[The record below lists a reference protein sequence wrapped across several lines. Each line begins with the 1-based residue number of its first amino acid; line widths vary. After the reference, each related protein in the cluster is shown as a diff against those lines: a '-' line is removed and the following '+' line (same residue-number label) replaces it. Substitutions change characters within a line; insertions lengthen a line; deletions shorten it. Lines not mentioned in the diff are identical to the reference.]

1 MNKSYRIHTNIGDNK
16 VLKVNMSQEYDFLEI
31 LTMRIDQEETYRIDS
46 SNYGIIVG
54 RVLANDAFGIPNAK
68 VSVFIPISDE
78 DYENTEIRSLYNYF
92 DTTSKNYGNVRYNL
106 LPDSS
111 NDDCYRVVGT
121 FPNKRLVLDDN
132 TTLEVFDKYY
142 KYTTVTNN
150 SGDYMIYGIP
160 TGNTQL
166 HVDIDL
172 SDIGVLSQKPRD
184 FMYKGYTETLF
195 DSSEQFKGGTNLDD
209 IAQIISQDQGVYVYP
224 FYSDEESTDVGI
236 TRCDI
241 QVQYKFEPTCVFFGS
256 IISDSYGNNIQPT
269 CTPNAN
275 IGRNKELICG
285 DGTIEMIRK
294 TTDGLVE
301 EYQIQG
307 NQLIDGDGVWCYQI
321 PMNLDYV
328 GMDEYGNIVAT
339 DNPNKGIPTRTRVRF
354 RFSMVESEND
364 AMSRHRA
371 KYLVPNNPQVIP
383 TENMPSISACSSF
396 DKHYEFGSSTLEE
409 DFRDLYWNKVYS
421 VKNYIPR
428 LQTIKKV
435 KTKNYS
441 GIRSV
446 NTYESK
452 NPFPYNKVRFY
463 LPFAFRMLCIII
475 KILIGTIMII
485 NALMC
490 TISFMLDSV
499 LCIWI
504 PIPFAKDIKICPLK
518 PLKKYL
524 TCIPFAGGLTDSD
537 NSNVA
542 YYPGC
547 WCDNYGNCPDDMEG
561 CSKSTSMGSLYDIIE
576 QSLAQEYDIIHLDFY
591 NDWVNGT
598 LYMPLWHWKK
608 TKKKSYFFGLFRKRA
623 KNIYCDCDKQWG
635 RLRLMDSCTMNYT
648 GATNDNGSTWH
659 HSKQE
664 YYTKWGMIKNI
675 VNKDGLNLYY
685 YSSGVIVDPKP
696 TENPPVGHYKEFARY
711 FATDIILLGSFNS
724 CDTEGLP
731 QPYRGLPSTT
741 SSIPAITTTVQP
753 TVDEESNS
761 TEGTTEEEGDVEVTG
776 MDWLHGPERQA
787 PYFGRGL
794 LMSMDCRAIYT
805 KPKSCV
811 NISRL
816 SELGVNYDMSYTDVY
831 ANNGNTA
838 TTTVVADGVITKI
851 ELDDYETR
859 AMFATLNHRGLTQM
873 KTDPSTGYKIYDF
886 RYLYPVDFDGRQND
900 NILRRYKIFTHDYA
914 DEDYL
919 LFRFGP
925 DWEHDKNGRPTT
937 KRDERITHNYTT
949 NEKPSSTKDNNFF
962 PYYNNSFYFY
972 FGLNEGKTAIDKF
985 RNKFTA
991 TCSKN
996 VKYPFTIDV
1005 DKIIP
1010 KWCIY
1015 DASGDTRSSEET
1027 DVIDTTK
1034 CGVIDVN
1041 LPNIKTPYSYVL
1053 STQETGD
1060 VIIKENNVKLHR
1072 LIFGVSLTE
1081 NEIYEHPNDTPEHLI
1096 GDDRYYQTSDGKFY
1110 VKDGKVHA
1118 FKDFPKI
1125 VKENTDSSSDSIY
1138 YLESGDS
1145 ENNFYIHN
1153 GNYNLTITDVNGKTE
1168 KVSIS
1173 LAQQPI
1179 NVQYENDKL
1188 GIKFIPML
1196 IDSETEEYTTF
1207 DYIYENG
1214 NYGEINV
1221 SGVTIDGDEYKIT
1234 ACTLEE
1240 VHIGTDEAPSY
1251 EEYKLQLESKD
1262 GSTNQNYD
1270 VQLKVYVT
1278 ELAFPNDLRFSALTN
1293 NDTFINIACQS
1304 ETPNIP
1310 TSGYNLSTPIQYTNV
1325 SPAVDV
1331 IGFKEVQVGDDMV
1344 NVLYFYPCVPG
1355 RYTFVFTQ
1363 YCNGSPNDNSSTLPM
1378 TIHNGEMFDA
1388 LINDVPIRVLNTDEN
1403 MWYNTD
1409 NPSNYNFPHINDN
1422 ETLWSEYISY
1432 NKYIEGGGE
1441 EDEELTEYADSKTR
1455 LNALLFKFKSLF
1467 NLSKAVKFTDDGNNS
1482 FSFSINGGKN
1492 TVAQVYYPTFNE
1504 FGELV
1509 FKEDSKNVSQAINM
1523 NSSMLNKWTLDTK
1536 PSVSC
1541 DSSHPNVISY
1551 NYKAFFYSNQAN
1563 SGFINQNYNKYYV
1576 DGDTI
1581 GDVPSYGGNGD
1592 FNKSDLMPFATI
1604 LKTVDGYGLNG
1615 YEPYGFNSLINNSK
1629 NNTINYFAAFTNNAG
1644 LDGTKFESIPSN
1656 SQPIASN
1663 GKLVT
1668 FEARNTAP
1676 SNYYQQVNDWFKYYF
1691 VDNRIGFRGVI
1702 MTSTPSLAKYIT
1714 EENNNQVV
1722 LKGRFTLQ
1730 TIGGSEMAYMDRSV
1744 DDTVQFNRNV
1754 IQKLGEDDVLKYE
1767 YGYSASCIN
1776 PSEEDVVIVQNNGED
1791 VHKCFYTASLESNGA
1806 ICDFRYAMVNS
1817 TLPLTREETI
1827 YPEEE
1832 EGEPT
1837 AVTVGNYSVIYT
1849 DENRDVHIYDY
1860 VNGYSGD
1867 TSYSGVGMNNNIE
1880 NLESFYNQYS
1890 EYPIRRYTDIIG
1902 QDISGRVGLTLESTS
1917 FDVRPSVEYDDFD
1930 SSYSAATV
1938 VGITSPTDSVELDLD
1953 CSSIYR
1959 RATNSIDT
1967 CVETGNFDVLY
1978 NCRKTGINSLAC
1990 GPSCCR
1996 LSLGYGTDNT
2006 VDSSIFSYTTYRPFI
2021 IKFSGPTASSDM
2033 ISAITSIKFDS
2044 RNNDYSPYDTYE
2056 YVLNHYDS
2064 QIIKM
2069 KGITEGV
2076 EDYVWGLNETSNK
2089 YYKNLYT
2096 ADSPNSALIYPDNS
2110 TEISMVKLYLEP
2122 DTVIQN
2128 GNIWTYTEDKAYGYN
2143 RACEIVDNC
2152 FLLFGGREYYQINR
2166 DCMIERD
2173 LRVFDFSQAYTFP
2186 IFTISNIS
2194 STATRNEQTI
2204 DFDIS
2209 FNISGISIINNYL
2222 EVGFKVWNASADV
2235 GNPIEEQDL
2244 YQSSAEPIST
2254 TEAIVHAKGSII
2266 HNDYNITLQCFFK
2279 NGDGLV
2285 YGTSFKINVQNG
2297 QIPA

>member
-31 LTMRIDQEETYRIDS
+31 LTMKIDQEETYRIDS

-371 KYLVPNNPQVIP
+371 KYLVPNNPQIEP
-383 TENMPSISACSSF
+383 NENMPSISDCSSF

-490 TISFMLDSV
+490 TISFMLDTV

-504 PIPFAKDIKICPLK
+504 PLPFVKDIRICPLK

-537 NSNVA
+537 NTNVA

-561 CSKSTSMGSLYDIIE
+561 CSKSTSMGSLYDVIE

-623 KNIYCDCDKQWG
+623 KNIYCDCDKQWN

-648 GATNDNGSTWH
+648 GATNDNGDTWH
-659 HSKQE
+659 HSKRE

-675 VNKDGLNLYY
+675 VNKDGLNIYY

-696 TENPPVGHYKEFARY
+696 TENPPIGKYKEFARY

-753 TVDEESNS
+753 FVDEESTS

-838 TTTVVADGVITKI
+838 TTNVIADGVITKT

-900 NILRRYKIFTHDYA
+900 NILRRYKIDTHDYA

-925 DWEHDKNGRPTT
+925 DWEHDKYGHPTD
-937 KRDERITHNYTT
+937 KREDRVTHNYTT
-949 NEKPSSTKDNNFF
+949 NDKPSSTKDNNFF

-1005 DKIIP
+1005 DKVVP
-1010 KWCIY
+1010 KWCMY
-1015 DASGDTRSSEET
+1015 DASTNRSSESGST
-1027 DVIDTTK
+1027 IDPKK
-1034 CGVIDVN
+1034 CGVIDIN

-1053 STQETGD
+1053 STQETSD
-1060 VIIKENNVKLHR
+1060 VIIKESNVKLHR
-1072 LIFGVSLTE
+1072 LIFGVSLTD
-1081 NEIYEHPNDTPEHLI
+1081 NETYEHPNDTPEHLI

-1110 VKDGKVHA
+1110 IKDGKVHA
-1118 FKDFPKI
+1118 FKDYPMI

-1153 GNYNLTITDVNGKTE
+1153 GSYNLTITDVNGKTE

-1173 LAQQPI
+1173 LSQQPI
-1179 NVQYENDKL
+1179 NIQYENDKL
-1188 GIKFIPML
+1188 GVKFIPKL
-1196 IDSETEEYTTF
+1196 SDTEIEEYTTF
-1207 DYIYENG
+1207 DNIYENG
-1214 NYGEINV
+1214 NYGEIKV
-1221 SGVTIDGDEYKIT
+1221 SGVTIDGDEYKIID
-1234 ACTLEE
+1234 CTLEN
-1240 VHIGTDEAPSY
+1240 VHIGTDDAPSY

-1262 GSTNQNYD
+1262 GSTDQRYD

-1278 ELAFPNDLRFSALTN
+1278 ELEFHNDVRFTALTN
-1293 NDTFINIACQS
+1293 SETFINIACQS
-1304 ETPNIP
+1304 SIP
-1310 TSGYNLSTPIQYTNV
+1310 TNLPYNLSTPIQYTSTSITSN
-1325 SPAVDV
+1325 VDV
-1331 IGFKEVQVGDDMV
+1331 VGFEDMTIGDETAK
-1344 NVLYFYPCVPG
+1344 VLYFYPCVPG

-1363 YCNGSPNDNSSTLPM
+1363 YCNGSPNDNVSTMPM
-1378 TIHNGEMFDA
+1378 TIHNGDMFDA
-1388 LINDVPIRVLNTDEN
+1388 LINDVPIRTINARDDETW
-1403 MWYNTD
+1403 WYRTD
-1409 NPSNYNFPHINDN
+1409 NPSGYTFPHINEN
-1422 ETLWSEYISY
+1422 ETLWSEYINYS
-1432 NKYIEGGGE
+1432 KYIEGGE
-1441 EDEELTEYADSKTR
+1441 EEGEELTEYADSRTR
-1455 LNALLFKFKSLF
+1455 TNALLFKFKSIF

-1482 FSFSINGGKN
+1482 FSFTINGGKN

-1509 FKEDSKNVSQAINM
+1509 FKDTKNVSQAINL

-1551 NYKAFFYSNQAN
+1551 NYKAYFYSNQAN
-1563 SGFINQNYNKYYV
+1563 SGLINQNYNKYYI
-1576 DGDTI
+1576 DGDTVGNI
-1581 GDVPSYGGNGD
+1581 PSYGGLSN
-1592 FNKSDLMPFATI
+1592 FNKSDLMPFATV
-1604 LKTVDGYGLNG
+1604 LRTVDGYGLNG
-1615 YEPYGFNSLINNSK
+1615 YEPYSFNPLINTTK
-1629 NNTINYFAAFTNNAG
+1629 NNTINYFVAFTNNAG

-1656 SQPIASN
+1656 SSPIASGN
-1663 GKLVT
+1663 KLIT
-1668 FEARNTAP
+1668 FEAKNTAP
-1676 SNYYQQVNDWFKYYF
+1676 SNYYQQVNNWFKYYF
-1691 VDNRIGFRGVI
+1691 VDSRMGFRGVV
-1702 MTSTPSLAKYIT
+1702 MTSTPSLEQYT
-1714 EENNNQVV
+1714 DDSNQVV
-1722 LKGRFTLQ
+1722 LKGRLTLQ
-1730 TIGGSEMAYMDRSV
+1730 TIGGMEMAYMDSSI
-1744 DDTVQFNRNV
+1744 DDTVPVNMNV
-1754 IQKLGEDDVLKYE
+1754 IQKLGEDDEFKYE

-1776 PSEEDVVIVQNNGED
+1776 PSEEDAVIVQNNGED
-1791 VHKCFYTASLESNGA
+1791 VHKCLYTASLATNETT
-1806 ICDFRYAMVNS
+1806 CDFRYAMVNS
-1817 TLPLTREETI
+1817 QLPLND
-1827 YPEEE
+1827 
-1832 EGEPT
+1832 
-1837 AVTVGNYSVIYT
+1837 NYNVIYT
-1849 DENRDVHIYDY
+1849 DEHREQHIYSYED
-1860 VNGYSGD
+1860 GYTGD
-1867 TSYSGVGMNNNIE
+1867 TSYSGVGMNNRISNIVSAFT
-1880 NLESFYNQYS
+1880 NGYS
-1890 EYPIRRYTDIIG
+1890 DYPIRRYTDIVG
-1902 QDISGRVGLTLESTS
+1902 QDIKGNVKLTLESTS
-1917 FDVRPSVEYDDFD
+1917 FDIRPTVQYDDFD
-1930 SSYSAATV
+1930 SSYSAATII
-1938 VGITSPTDSVELDLD
+1938 GTTSPTDTIELDFD
-1953 CSSIYR
+1953 CTNIYK

-1967 CVETGNFDVLY
+1967 CIETGNFDVLCDSRNGGTATAPIIY
-1978 NCRKTGINSLAC
+1978 CF
-1990 GPSCCR
+1990 PHYCR
-1996 LSLGYGTDNT
+1996 LSFSYGTDDA
-2006 VDSSIFSYTTYRPFI
+2006 VDSSVFAYNTYRPFI
-2021 IKFSGPTASSDM
+2021 IKFSGITAASDM
-2033 ISAITSIKFDS
+2033 INCITSIKFGNRS
-2044 RNNDYSPYDTYE
+2044 GDYSPYDTYE
-2056 YVLNHYDS
+2056 YVLNQYSS
-2064 QIIKM
+2064 QIMKM

-2076 EDYVWGLNETSNK
+2076 EDYIWGLDETDNK

-2096 ADSPNSALIYPDNS
+2096 AESPNSALTYPDNS
-2110 TEISMVKLYLEP
+2110 TELSMVKLYLEP
-2122 DTVIQN
+2122 NAVIN
-2128 GNIWTYTEDKAYGYN
+2128 GNMWTYTEDKAYKYN
-2143 RACEIVDNC
+2143 LACTIDGNNFFV
-2152 FLLFGGREYYQINR
+2152 FGGREYYQIYNE
-2166 DCMIERD
+2166 CMIERD
-2173 LRVFDFSQAYTFP
+2173 LRLFDCSQAYIFP
-2186 IFTISNIS
+2186 RQITLSGFTS
-2194 STATRNEQTI
+2194 SATTDGQTI
-2204 DFDIS
+2204 DFDVS
-2209 FNISGISIINNYL
+2209 FNISGISINNGSF
-2222 EVGFKVWNASADV
+2222 EVGFKAWNINGST
-2235 GNPIEEQDL
+2235 PIAEQDL
-2244 YQSSAEPIST
+2244 TQSY
-2254 TEAIVHAKGSII
+2254 AIPSSDNTNANVHAKGII
-2266 HNDYNITLQCFFK
+2266 VHNDINITLQFFFR

-2285 YGTSFKINVQNG
+2285 YGTSFKINVRTG
-2297 QIPA
+2297 QIPT